1 MSMKPIVALAFSA
14 AVILAADATTDIKT
28 PDLNRSIRGNY
39 IEARTADVYT
49 GPCFAMSEINLTGDL
64 GIFGWQVEKGS
75 FDGVRLDGLSV
86 VGVLHASATLGDP
99 TTSSYPV
106 KSVIIVDAKANLEQR
121 LALQKFAVKMAAGL
135 LNDVVKVEAQPIA
148 FEIED
153 NNIHSRNASLT
164 AGTLASIKTRALTAG
179 DQICHNEQTWYPPLT
194 EVDHAMPA
202 YTETNMFHGQG
213 LNTTWNYS
221 QKRGSFVGT
230 FHLDQ

>member
-1 MSMKPIVALAFSA
+1 MIMKPIVALAFSA

-135 LNDVVKVEAQPIA
+135 LNDVVRVEAQPIA

>member
-1 MSMKPIVALAFSA
+1 MKPFATLFAISA
-14 AVILAADATTDIKT
+14 AVFAADATIPDKALDLSKT
-28 PDLNRSIRGNY
+28 SIRGNY

-64 GIFGWQVEKGS
+64 GIFGWQIEHGS
-75 FDGVRLDGLSV
+75 FDGVSLDGLSV
-86 VGVLHASATLGDP
+86 VGVLRATYTLGDNTQASNP
-99 TTSSYPV
+99 T

-121 LALQKFAVKMAAGL
+121 LALQKFAVRMAGGL
-135 LNDVVKVEAQPIA
+135 LSDVVKVEAQPIS
-148 FEIED
+148 FDIE
-153 NNIHSRNASLT
+153 NNNVHSRNATLT
-164 AGTLASIKTRALTAG
+164 AGTLATIKTRALTAG

-213 LNTTWNYS
+213 LDTQWNYS

-230 FHLDQ
+230 FHLNE

>member
-1 MSMKPIVALAFSA
+1 MKIF
-14 AVILAADATTDIKT
+14 AVLFAVSVGVFAADATIPDQA
-28 PDLNRSIRGNY
+28 PDLNKSIRGNY

-64 GIFGWQVEKGS
+64 GIFGWQVAKGS

-106 KSVIIVDAKANLEQR
+106 KSVIIVDEKANLEQR
-121 LALQKFAVKMAAGL
+121 LALQKFAVKMAGGL
-135 LNDVVKVEAQPIA
+135 LNDVVRVESQPIT
-148 FEIED
+148 FDIEND
-153 NNIHSRNASLT
+153 NIHSRNATLT
-164 AGTLASIKTRALTAG
+164 AGTLATIKTRALTVA

-194 EVDHAMPA
+194 DVDHAMPA

-213 LNTTWNYS
+213 LNTQWNYS

-230 FHLDQ
+230 FHLNQ

>member
-1 MSMKPIVALAFSA
+1 MKIFSVLLALSA
-14 AVILAADATTDIKT
+14 GVYAADATIPDQA
-28 PDLNRSIRGNY
+28 PDLNKTIRGNY

-75 FDGVRLDGLSV
+75 FDGVRLDGMSV

-99 TTSSYPV
+99 TTTSYPV
-106 KSVIIVDAKANLEQR
+106 KSVIIVDSKASLEQR
-121 LALQKFAVKMAAGL
+121 LALQKFAVKMAGGL
-135 LNDVVKVEAQPIA
+135 LNDVVRVESQPIS
-148 FEIED
+148 FDVEN
-153 NNIHSRNASLT
+153 NNIHSRNATLT
-164 AGTLASIKTRALTAG
+164 AGTLASIRTRALTTQ

-194 EVDHAMPA
+194 DVDHAMPA

>member
-1 MSMKPIVALAFSA
+1 MKTF
-14 AVILAADATTDIKT
+14 AVLFGLSVGVSAADATISGKA
-28 PDLNRSIRGNY
+28 PDLVKHSIRGNY

-64 GIFGWQVEKGS
+64 GIFGWQVEHGS
-75 FDGVRLDGLSV
+75 YDGVTLDGLSV

-99 TTSSYPV
+99 TTTSYPV
-106 KSVIIVDAKANLEQR
+106 KSVIIVDRKANLEQR
-121 LALQKFAVKMAAGL
+121 LALQKFAVKMAGGL
-135 LNDVVKVEAQPIA
+135 LNDVVKVEAEAIA
-148 FEIED
+148 FDIEN
-153 NNIHSRNASLT
+153 NNIHSRNATLT
-164 AGTLASIKTRALTAG
+164 AGTLATIKTRALTAG

-202 YTETNMFHGQG
+202 YTETQMFHGKG
-213 LNTTWNYS
+213 LDTTWNYS

>member
-1 MSMKPIVALAFSA
+1 MKPIVALAFSA
-14 AVILAADATTDIKT
+14 AVIFAADATTDIKT

-106 KSVIIVDAKANLEQR
+106 KSVIIVDTKANLEQR
-121 LALQKFAVKMAAGL
+121 LALQKFAVKMGGGL

-148 FEIED
+148 FEVEG
-153 NNIHSRNASLT
+153 NNIHSRNARLT

>member
-1 MSMKPIVALAFSA
+1 MKPFAALLAASVAVF
-14 AVILAADATTDIKT
+14 AADATI
-28 PDLNRSIRGNY
+28 PDKAPDMKPSIRGNY

-64 GIFGWQVEKGS
+64 GIFGWQVEHGS
-75 FDGVRLDGLSV
+75 FDGVALDGLSV

-99 TTSSYPV
+99 TTTSYPV

-121 LALQKFAVKMAAGL
+121 LALRKFAVRMAGGL

-148 FEIED
+148 FDIEN
-153 NNIHSRNASLT
+153 NNIHSRNATLT
-164 AGTLASIKTRALTAG
+164 AGTLATIKTRALTAA

-194 EVDHAMPA
+194 DVDHAMPA
-202 YTETNMFHGQG
+202 YTETQMFHGKG
-213 LNTTWNYS
+213 LDTTWNYS

>member
-1 MSMKPIVALAFSA
+1 MKTLVTLFAVSALAAF
-14 AVILAADATTDIKT
+14 AADATLPDHA
-28 PDLNRSIRGNY
+28 PDLKKNSIRGNY

-64 GIFGWQVEKGS
+64 GIFGWQIEHGS

-99 TTSSYPV
+99 TTSAYPV
-106 KSVIIVDAKANLEQR
+106 QSVLIVDQKADLEQR
-121 LALQKFAVKMAAGL
+121 LALRKFAQRMAGGL
-135 LNDVVKVEAQPIA
+135 LNGIVRVEVQPIQFA
-148 FEIED
+148 FE
-153 NNIHSRNASLT
+153 NNNVHTRNATLT
-164 AGTLASIKTRALTAG
+164 AGTLATIKTRALASG
-179 DQICHNEQTWYPPLT
+179 DQICHNETTWYPPLT

-230 FHLDQ
+230 FHLDE